1 MGIGV
6 GTVALPAVR
15 LSTDDVADDG
25 SAPSAQPS
33 AAPTLVAAAEQLVAA
48 MSNIYASETL
58 QRLAVAAGTAGFGIW
73 EWDVAAGTFE
83 GSAAFRMQFDCGAEG
98 GIREY
103 DVLGALPPADRDAI
117 VAARYAGR
125 DIEAEFAVARGSG
138 ERRWLQLRGRAITG
152 ISGQPERYAGVT
164 LDVSDRHRPAEA
176 RRHQSQF
183 ASFP

>member
-6 GTVALPAVR
+6 RTVAMPAVR
-15 LSTDDVADDG
+15 LSTDNVADD
-25 SAPSAQPS
+25 APSGD
-33 AAPTLVAAAEQLVAA
+33 APTLVAAAEQLVAA

-58 QRLAVAAGTAGFGIW
+58 QRLAVAVGTAGFGIW
-73 EWDVAAGTFE
+73 EWDLAAGTFE

-103 DVLGALPPADRDAI
+103 DVLGALPPADREAI

-125 DIEAEFAVARGSG
+125 DIEAEFAIAHGNG
-138 ERRWLQLRGRAITG
+138 EKRWLQLRGRAIAG
-152 ISGQPERYAGVT
+152 INGLLERYAGVT